1 MSNFDNPKNV
11 IGMADILADDDEDI
25 DIDEI
30 EKSIITGI
38 PQQKKEKSIDLAKE
52 YSKEMDELGKRFNL
66 GTRLNLGLTVGDEET
81 AEDSRGIDDLLN
93 FSPGSIRGNAKQGL
107 SGLSGTA
114 NGGSTSRGGLSG
126 TGLSGGS
133 GLPGSGV
140 KFGLSGNSSS
150 PQQTYK
156 APYNLVDD
164 EEEEDD
170 TDQPADESG
179 STQYYPSSTSR
190 PSWNPY
196 KPEDEQLN
204 RMTNEE
210 RKQNHVNK
218 VLGTME
224 RNNDDAP
231 FIQKEDEE
239 DEMASIME
247 QIDLIRSN
255 LESEGVDLSRIPD
268 VNSAT
273 SKKEARAVLR
283 ILQIK
288 NDRLRYCDFFEEG
301 ILAVAYGM
309 EGVFNGQREI
319 LGSKIDLT
327 GYSDT
332 VKVKLKRMRYDTSN
346 FVSGIMQG
354 YNISSGWRIMLEL
367 IPSLFLYSRNRRLTA
382 TAKDNLI
389 SDESYKKAM
398 QDLQ

>member
-1 MSNFDNPKNV
+1 
-11 IGMADILADDDEDI
+11 L
-25 DIDEI
+25 
-30 EKSIITGI
+30 
-38 PQQKKEKSIDLAKE
+38 
-52 YSKEMDELGKRFNL
+52 
-66 GTRLNLGLTVGDEET
+66 
-81 AEDSRGIDDLLN
+81 
-93 FSPGSIRGNAKQGL
+93 
-107 SGLSGTA
+107 
-114 NGGSTSRGGLSG
+114 
-126 TGLSGGS
+126 
-133 GLPGSGV
+133 
-140 KFGLSGNSSS
+140 GLSGNSNGSTTQPS
-150 PQQTYK
+150 YK

-164 EEEEDD
+164 EEDEDGLDDATQQD
-170 TDQPADESG
+170 TNES
-179 STQYYPSSTSR
+179 YYPSSSSR